1 MEKVKTGKKEKNGE
15 VSKEKDFRIEIKN
28 LGLSG
33 ENLIEMY
40 ATMCKIRRFERM
52 ADQLYAAGKVH
63 GTMHLSAGQEAVAVG
78 LGRALNPDDY
88 FLNHHRGHG
97 HFIAKNADL
106 NKMMAEFLGKDT
118 GYCRGRGGS
127 MHIADVEANN
137 LGANGIVG
145 GGLSLAVGV
154 GLALQMQ
161 HKEQIVCVVFGDGAA
176 NEGIFHESLNMAAL
190 WDLPVLFVCENNQ
203 YGMSMQVER
212 ATAKLPIAQRGE
224 GYGIRWHHV
233 DGNDLL
239 LVYETM
245 LDAVKHVRSG
255 KGPVL
260 VEAETYRY
268 FGHSKSDRNLYRT
281 KDEID
286 DWKEIDPIDR
296 FRKKLVDADILS
308 EEQVEKIDQEAQ
320 KVVDAAVEFAEKS
333 PEPDLESLTEFVYA

>member
-1 MEKVKTGKKEKNGE
+1 MADKT
-15 VSKEKDFRIEIKN
+15 IQEIKKDEHN
-28 LGLSG
+28 SNEDFHSRVVRLGLSD
-33 ENLIEMY
+33 EKAIEMY
-40 ATMCKIRRFERM
+40 TMMCKIRRFERM

-78 LGRALNPDDY
+78 LGTALRPDDY

-97 HFIAKNADL
+97 HFIAKGADL
-106 NKMMAEFLGKDT
+106 NRMMAEFLGKEG

-127 MHIADVEANN
+127 MHIADIEANN

-161 HKEQIVCVVFGDGAA
+161 QAEQIVVVVFGDGAA

-190 WDLPVLFVCENNQ
+190 WKLPVLFVCENNQ
-203 YGMSMQVER
+203 YGMSMQVNR
-212 ATAKLPIAQRGE
+212 ATAKLPIAQRAD
-224 GYGIRWHHV
+224 GYGMAWHYI

-245 LDAVKHVRSG
+245 QDAIGHVRSG
-255 KGPVL
+255 EGPVL

-281 KDEID
+281 KEEID
-286 DWKEIDPIDR
+286 EWRKIDPIDR
-296 FRKKLVDADILS
+296 FLERLEGAGILT
-308 EEQVEKIDQEAQ
+308 EEGVEKITLDAQE
-320 KVVDAAVEFAEKS
+320 VVSEAVEFAESS
-333 PEPDLESLTEFVYA
+333 PEPDVETLTEFVYA